1 MFRLSVSKAMPGKG
15 FCASVAAV
23 ALVMSVATP
32 AMAGE
37 GDSDVPPGSFIYQR
51 DVGPRAAEDPGV
63 PGKPS
68 YVVLGGKDVIFSALG
83 LQPLSDAEQAQV
95 TAALDPRKNI
105 VSDTVG
111 AGLDILTS
119 DRAGTQAS
127 LNGEHG
133 GYVGD
138 TISGAMSVVPAA
150 MGALRTALGVDR

>member
-1 MFRLSVSKAMPGKG
+1 MPRKG
-15 FCASVAAV
+15 LRIGVAAIALLLSVAA
-23 ALVMSVATP
+23 P
-32 AMAGE
+32 ARASE
-37 GDSDVPPGSFIYQR
+37 GDPDVPPGSFIFQR

-63 PGKPS
+63 PGKPA

-95 TAALDPRKNI
+95 TAALDPRRNI

-127 LNGEHG
+127 LNGERG
-133 GYVGD
+133 GYIGD
-138 TISGAMSVVPAA
+138 TISGAMSTVPAA